1 VGVGGSGSAHFVQ
14 GSGKTA
20 QIREATTGPC
30 ANEALL
36 QSMQHLHKP
45 GLIPVRTRSGETLVV
60 GQVQVA
66 RVSIF
71 GALNIFSWHAVHKP
85 HAAGKMQPFV
95 SLVGAVR
102 GMKGEEGTVSMKGVK
117 GLGVS
122 QPSRLEAVSPM
133 VRPHG
138 ASEVHEGAERK
149 ASDYTGEGGSGDGK
163 TPD

>member
-1 VGVGGSGSAHFVQ
+1 
-14 GSGKTA
+14 
-20 QIREATTGPC
+20 
-30 ANEALL
+30 
-36 QSMQHLHKP
+36 
-45 GLIPVRTRSGETLVV
+45 
-60 GQVQVA
+60 
-66 RVSIF
+66 
-71 GALNIFSWHAVHKP
+71 
-85 HAAGKMQPFV
+85 
-95 SLVGAVR
+95 
-102 GMKGEEGTVSMKGVK
+102 MKGEEGTVSMKGVK